1 MGRPQLRHQP
11 QQRKRKMTKPG
22 PAPTWELP
30 HGKGQGPR
38 PGDHTLPPLRKA
50 KGKVKGKYGKPFS
63 SDIG

>member
-1 MGRPQLRHQP
+1 MA
-11 QQRKRKMTKPG
+11 KKIKPG
-22 PAPTWELP
+22 PAPVWELP

-38 PGDHTLPPLRKA
+38 PGDHTLPPLKKA